1 MICMYLIYFVAALR
15 YKQGLFLF
23 SILLH
28 STKFSK
34 LFIMIIKKN
43 VEFDHRVFDEI
54 TSQQ

>member
-15 YKQGLFLF
+15 YKPGLFLF
-23 SILLH
+23 SILSH

>member
-1 MICMYLIYFVAALR
+1 MICMYLIYFVARALR

-34 LFIMIIKKN
+34 LFIMIIKRN

-54 TSQQ
+54 TS

>member
-23 SILLH
+23 SIFLH

-34 LFIMIIKKN
+34 LFIMIIKWN
-43 VEFDHRVFDEI
+43 AEFDHRVFDEI

>member
-23 SILLH
+23 SIFLH

-34 LFIMIIKKN
+34 LFIVIIKRN
-43 VEFDHRVFDEI
+43 AEFDHRVFDEI